1 MRGRTPPP
9 PSENTYRLRP
19 LQHGAGLVFAGPAT
33 GSSPQLFFGPN
44 PVFDIFS
51 VFAAALNIQLMSS
64 ASRPLHIRNVDYL
77 PFAET
82 LIFICFGLD
91 SSRFAICRV
100 KTPLRYS
107 ARMLSEL
114 TVFGREKLRMNEP

>member
-1 MRGRTPPP
+1 MTGKSDFATPSDPKRFHVD
-9 PSENTYRLRP
+9 RLLKLR
-19 LQHGAGLVFAGPAT
+19 LSQLNRILASLVVSREAGALT
-33 GSSPQLFFGPN
+33 
-44 PVFDIFS
+44 S
-51 VFAAALNIQLMSS
+51 VCGD
-64 ASRPLHIRNVDYL
+64 VDYL

-91 SSRFAICRV
+91 SSSFAICRV

-114 TVFGREKLRMNEP
+114 TVFGKEKLRMNEP